1 MSLVIVLILFM
12 IDTFAICHSS
22 LIEKALCYQ
31 ITFLMEFPVNF
42 IERPRLYGDVVTFLV
57 HWGSGEVTEE
67 EVKELIPGSVLLIEE
82 FLIEYEHTMTDL
94 LREKIL
100 AYFK

>member
-12 IDTFAICHSS
+12 FSTFVICHSS

-31 ITFLMEFPVNF
+31 ITFLMEFPVAY
-42 IERPRLYGDVVTFLV
+42 IERPRLYGDRVTFLV
-57 HWGSGEVTEE
+57 RWEDRSVTEE
-67 EVKELIPGSVLLIEE
+67 EVSNLIPGSVQLIQE
-82 FLIEYEHTMTDL
+82 FLIEYEDTIADK

-100 AYFK
+100 EYF

>member
-12 IDTFAICHSS
+12 FSTFIICHSS
-22 LIEKALCYQ
+22 LFEKALCYQ

-42 IERPRLYGDVVTFLV
+42 IERPRLYGDRVTFLV
-57 HWGSGEVTEE
+57 HWEDRSVTEE
-67 EVKELIPGSVLLIEE
+67 EVKNLIPGSVQLIQE
-82 FLIEYEHTMTDL
+82 FLIEYELTIADK

-100 AYFK
+100 AYF

>member
-12 IDTFAICHSS
+12 INTFVICHSS

-31 ITFLMEFPVNF
+31 ITFLMEYPVAY
-42 IERPRLYGDVVTFLV
+42 IERPRLYGDRVTFLV
-57 HWGSGEVTEE
+57 RWEDRSVTEE
-67 EVKELIPGSVLLIEE
+67 EVSNLIPGSVFLLEQW
-82 FLIEYEHTMTDL
+82 LVEYEDTIADK

-100 AYFK
+100 EYF